1 MEALYILLIEPLLWS
16 LIVFFVLQTM
26 IHTFNHAPVKA
37 KKYAIVTSVLIFLL
51 IISDDIARMP
61 IWYR

>member
-26 IHTFNHAPVKA
+26 IHAFTQAPVKA

-51 IISDDIARMP
+51 MISDDIARMP